1 MEVGGVSG
9 APVSKRSLEV
19 LKRLNERVGAKVG
32 LVSVGGIS
40 TPEQAWERIAAGAS
54 PRPGLDRAGRGQR
67 AGVERTLNAPCCA
80 AAQHYRAQPGGER
93 PADQPERRG
102 GHELSVGRDEAES
115 DEHHGRD

>member
-19 LKRLNERVGAKVG
+19 LKRLNERVGAKLV

-54 PRPGLDRAGRGQR
+54 LLQGYTPFIYGGLGWIRGIHRGIAAQIKAHGLDSIEQA
-67 AGVERTLNAPCCA
+67 
-80 AAQHYRAQPGGER
+80 
-93 PADQPERRG
+93 
-102 GHELSVGRDEAES
+102 VGSGLEWKAL
-115 DEHHGRD
+115 

>member
-19 LKRLNERVGAKVG
+19 LKRLNERVGAKVV

-54 PRPGLDRAGRGQR
+54 PRPGLD
-67 AGVERTLNAPCCA
+67 
-80 AAQHYRAQPGGER
+80 
-93 PADQPERRG
+93 
-102 GHELSVGRDEAES
+102 
-115 DEHHGRD
+115 

>member
-40 TPEQAWERIAAGAS
+40 TPEQAWERIAASAS
-54 PRPGLDRAGRGQR
+54 PRPGLD
-67 AGVERTLNAPCCA
+67 
-80 AAQHYRAQPGGER
+80 
-93 PADQPERRG
+93 
-102 GHELSVGRDEAES
+102 
-115 DEHHGRD
+115 